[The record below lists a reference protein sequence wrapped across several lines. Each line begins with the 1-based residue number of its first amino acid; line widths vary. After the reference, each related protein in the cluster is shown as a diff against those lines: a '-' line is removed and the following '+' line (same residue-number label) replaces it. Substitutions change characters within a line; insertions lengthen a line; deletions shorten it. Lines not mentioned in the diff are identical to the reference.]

1 MSSISTANITAKIKP
16 LTAIIVDDE
25 PLALEGLKL
34 RLQKIPEIEIIGE
47 ASDGDQ
53 AIALCHEHCPDVL
66 FLDLHLPGL
75 NGLEVVQVLQADIL
89 PMIVFVSAYD
99 EYALDAFELNA
110 IDYVLKPANL
120 GRLKKTVARLL
131 AKRHP
136 AQLIPQQEQ
145 GSDGQESLEH
155 VSQQQQSNEREKF
168 RLLAALEKSSGIAVA
183 ELEDWLTTDQPLP
196 TSFCQ
201 ELIIKN
207 SDNERV
213 FVAVD
218 TIRWID
224 AAGDYM
230 CVHTEAET
238 HIVRITMKKL
248 VEQLDQRMFKRIH
261 KSTLVNV
268 QFIKGIRSLRNS
280 ESLVSLSEDI
290 QLKVSRNYNAAIQ
303 ALIKDKQI

>member
-1 MSSISTANITAKIKP
+1 MIAKP

-34 RLQKIPEIEIIGE
+34 RLEKIPEINVVAE

-53 AIALCHEHCPDVL
+53 AIALCHELCPDVL
-66 FLDLHLPGL
+66 FLDLRLPGL
-75 NGLEVVQVLQADIL
+75 NGIEVVQALQSDIM
-89 PMIVFVSAYD
+89 PMIVFVSAYG

-120 GRLKKTVARLL
+120 GRLKKTVEKLL
-131 AKRHP
+131 QKHNP
-136 AQLIPQQEQ
+136 KETNK
-145 GSDGQESLEH
+145 DK
-155 VSQQQQSNEREKF
+155 EKF
-168 RLLAALEKSSGIAVA
+168 RLLQALGEASGISIS
-183 ELEDWLTTDQPLP
+183 ELESWLASNEPLP

-201 ELIIKN
+201 ELVIKN
-207 SDNERV
+207 SDNEKV
-213 FVAVD
+213 FLPVS

-230 CVHTEAET
+230 CVHTNDET

-248 VEQLDQRMFKRIH
+248 ESQLDERVFKRIH

-268 QFIKGIRSLRNS
+268 NSIKSIRALRNS
-280 ESLVSLSEDI
+280 ESILDLGDDI
-290 QLKVSRNYNAAIQ
+290 QLKVSRNYSSAIQ
-303 ALIKDKQI
+303 QLIESKQR